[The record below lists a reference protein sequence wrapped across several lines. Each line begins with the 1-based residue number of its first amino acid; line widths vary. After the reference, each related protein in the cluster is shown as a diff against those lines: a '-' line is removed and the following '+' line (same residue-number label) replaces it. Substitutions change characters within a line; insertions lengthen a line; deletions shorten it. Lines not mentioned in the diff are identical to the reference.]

1 MKNDEENKIK
11 IILLLA
17 TKTVAKATSLL
28 LPNALEQ
35 LLAQEVIDAFY
46 EKVLQTSATFP
57 SIEHELS
64 NYSENVRC
72 AVNDILQGTDISSN
86 LSVIFND
93 SETNI
98 SEFMYH
104 QFTSKF
110 CVKQYDESEQQEIR
124 TALSFYLTKIRAW
137 SVRNADTLSNLF
149 NSIYSTLRK
158 VQSDLNKVKATQV
171 QHSKQLRDIDRK
183 FHDIKATT
191 TGIKS
196 AKLCNYR
203 QKAGNTFYN
212 YFFADSKWKI
222 QDFFL
227 FDNYRKCVFSDAYTP
242 NGEQVKTLSEF
253 TSGNEVSEIE
263 NIVKNQGILLVTG
276 LYGTGKTALL
286 KKFFYTLEQKKKA
299 AYFFKSSSIIEYIDS
314 IIQICNQPFT
324 KGNIENALLI
334 LAKEFERYI
343 EGHESITI
351 FIDELEELNIA
362 CEESSS
368 YLEIFISWLC
378 DFQRNEPKIFFIL
391 ASRKYLQ
398 IGENEAKCISDVLFL
413 EYYCHNEGK
422 CLTIIQTKKFSSE
435 ARGKWIEAYSSS
447 HGHYIVPSEVG
458 KSHKK
463 IFGALANPIFLFAFM
478 KTYLNELSNHK
489 LSGYYYYYSCFIRET
504 VSGRYGAG
512 EKSQTL
518 LSENEYY
525 KILREI
531 AFTILSFQSQI
542 VSAKIYKEA
551 LHEEQPVLADDLT
564 SRKFEIPLSKLSKFI
579 PFADYQKASFL
590 NCYFFNMDRHRVY
603 FTDTNI
609 LFALAA
615 EYIFYSLKD
624 VIDDSPIFSIQH
636 LDKIV
641 LAQFYPQLIDYVIYL
656 VENSSSKKE
665 IFAYLDSFVKN
676 DTIRSHYIDL
686 SNSNNNRVEHIILL
700 YILFFKSCTNSYK
713 EYYGIFKTFFYYV
726 DSYKI
731 NLFDTIYKASP
742 KEDHKEEKI
751 YTVERYFM
759 NIHIFDSKLEQINFT
774 DCNFQN
780 SEIRGSKNNSSSD
793 FKIVQCDFTRA
804 SFNEVAMAYVRFEL
818 CEFNEVDVFNLLP
831 NEEFKDHN
839 FFQAEFIN
847 CRIRNSKFTGSRLIF
862 KNCTI
867 AGLEIEL
874 KHRKK
879 YLTFDH
885 CIIQKLHIR
894 SENNITYKPSFSK
907 CIYLDMP
914 KIDHLSPEDIKDIT
928 GFNG

>member
-1 MKNDEENKIK
+1 MKNGEENKVK
-11 IILLLA
+11 IIILLA
-17 TKTVAKATSLL
+17 TKAVAKATSLL
-28 LPNALEQ
+28 LPTALEQ
-35 LLAQEVIDAFY
+35 LLAQEAIDAFY
-46 EKVLQTSATFP
+46 EKVLQTSTTFP

-72 AVNDILQGTDISSN
+72 AVNDILLGTDISSN
-86 LSVIFND
+86 LSATFND

-110 CVKQYDESEQQEIR
+110 CVKQYDESEQQEICN
-124 TALSFYLTKIRAW
+124 ALSFYLTKIRAW

-149 NSIYSTLRK
+149 NSIYSTLRQ
-158 VQSDLNKVKATQV
+158 VQSDLDKIKATQV

-191 TGIKS
+191 TGIKGV
-196 AKLCNYR
+196 KLCNYR

-253 TSGNEVSEIE
+253 TSGNEVAEIE

-276 LYGTGKTALL
+276 LYGTGKTSLL
-286 KKFFYTLEQKKKA
+286 KKLFYTLEQRKKA

-314 IIQICNQPFT
+314 IIHIRNQPFT
-324 KGNIENALLI
+324 KDNIENALPI
-334 LAKEFERYI
+334 LAKEFESYTV
-343 EGHESITI
+343 GHESITI

-362 CEESSS
+362 CEGNSS
-368 YLEIFISWLC
+368 YLEIFINWLC

-398 IGENEAKCISDVLFL
+398 IGENEVKCIFDVLFL

-422 CLTIIQTKKFSSE
+422 CMTIIQTEKFSSE
-435 ARGKWIEAYSSS
+435 ARGKWIEAYSFFQ
-447 HGHYIVPSEVG
+447 GQYIVPSEVG

-478 KTYLNELSNHK
+478 KTYLNELSHHK
-489 LSGYYYYYSCFIRET
+489 LSGYYYYYSSFIRET
-504 VSGRYGAG
+504 VSGRYGLG

-531 AFTILSFQSQI
+531 AFTILSSQSQV
-542 VSAKIYKEA
+542 VSTKIYKDNI
-551 LHEEQPVLADDLT
+551 HEEQPVLADDLT
-564 SRKFEIPLSKLSKFI
+564 SRKFEIPLSKLSEVI
-579 PFADYQKASFL
+579 PVEDYQKASFL

-656 VENSSSKKE
+656 VENSSSNPE
-665 IFAYLDSFVKN
+665 IFTYLDSFVKN
-676 DTIRSHYIDL
+676 DTIQSHNIDL
-686 SNSNNNRVEHIILL
+686 SNSNNNRVERIILL
-700 YILFFKSCTNSYK
+700 YILFFKLCTHSYK
-713 EYYGIFKTFFYYV
+713 EYPGIFKTFFYYV

-731 NLFDTIYKASP
+731 NLSNTVYKASP
-742 KEDHKEEKI
+742 KESHEEEKI

-759 NIHIFDSKLEQINFT
+759 NIHLFDPKLEQINFT

-780 SEIRGSKNNSSSD
+780 SKIRGSKNDSSSD
-793 FKIVQCDFTRA
+793 FKIVQCNFTRA
-804 SFNEVAMAYVRFEL
+804 SFNEVTMAYVRFEL
-818 CEFNEVDVFNLLP
+818 CEFNDVKVFNLHI
-831 NEEFKDHN
+831 NREFGDSD
-839 FFQAEFIN
+839 FFQSEFIV
-847 CRIRNSKFTGSRLIF
+847 CRIRNSKFIGSSLIF

-867 AGLEIEL
+867 TGLEITL
-874 KHRKK
+874 NGIKN
-879 YLTFDH
+879 LTFDH
-885 CIIQKLHIR
+885 CIIQNLHIR
-894 SENNITYKPSFSK
+894 TIGNKTYKPSFSK
-907 CIYLDMP
+907 CIYLDTP
-914 KIDHLSPEDIKDIT
+914 RIDHFTTEAIKNT
-928 GFNG
+928 AGLNG